1 MVGGSLHRPHR
12 QQQGL
17 LFRKLSMGNLSGK
30 YAEHSTFTNSR
41 LGLRSVRQKWN
52 CAVNAFIQNK
62 CWSIFRDSEHLET
75 KSFKQV
81 FDIRDCGPKNR
92 FVVRGSQGQLL
103 IAHNCSQS
111 LARDVFCYHLRQIE
125 EAGHKIILHV
135 HDEVVIECLDED
147 AEQTLADVVKLM
159 RTPPP
164 WIPDIPLDAEGHI
177 VKIYTK

>member
-1 MVGGSLHRPHR
+1 MVNP
-12 QQQGL
+12 
-17 LFRKLSMGNLSGK
+17 SGK
-30 YAEHSTFTNSR
+30 YAEYSTLTNSR
-41 LGLRSVRQKWN
+41 LGLGSVRQKWN
-52 CAVNAFIQNK
+52 CAINAFIQNK
-62 CWSIFRDSEHLET
+62 CWSVFRNSEHLET
-75 KSFKQV
+75 QSFKQV

-92 FVVRGSQGQLL
+92 FVVRGSQGQFL

-135 HDEVVIECLDED
+135 HDEVVIECLDRD
-147 AEQTLADVVKLM
+147 AERTLADVTQIM

-164 WIPDIPLDAEGHI
+164 WIPDIPLDAEGHV